1 MKRFRRFEPVI
12 FAGAFIATSISGFA
26 APPKT
31 VDDLSQV
38 QVDEA
43 IHSKD
48 LFKTDEFVKSFTAAY
63 GFLPDVEPKLNE
75 EEIKVMNLVAES
87 MGKDPN
93 MAIGH
98 IALHLQTAAEGKKSV
113 SAALYYTLG
122 QLFLQKDEREK
133 AIGYFKKA
141 IESFESF
148 RRAHNMLGL
157 ILVEDGKFA
166 EAIPYLTKAIELGE
180 KSAQTNGFLGVC
192 FLSTSDFLAAE
203 AAYRQA
209 FMLDSERPAW
219 REGLVQALLQLSRF
233 QEAAAM
239 LDTLIA
245 ANPGDAKYWKT
256 QANAFIGLKQPMQA
270 AENFEIL
277 RHMGASDGE
286 TMMVLGDIYM
296 LEGMTIQA
304 LGSYVYALES
314 GNKMDIPRLI
324 RTTDLFLQAGA
335 LNQAAD
341 FVKMI
346 KSKANAES
354 ASTDDMLSIR
364 TIEAKVAR
372 RMGDDSLAGGILE
385 EIVKQDPGNMAAL
398 IELGQLCEKQEKFS
412 RAVLYF
418 EQSASKAKIVQNTDM
433 ERLAVLSHGQM
444 LVRLEKFGEAM
455 PLLTR
460 AYELKKSDGLDRFI
474 QRVEQAAERVRLREQ
489 QQDSLFNT
497 PPPPEDSKAAEPK
510 A

>member
-1 MKRFRRFEPVI
+1 
-12 FAGAFIATSISGFA
+12 
-26 APPKT
+26 
-31 VDDLSQV
+31 
-38 QVDEA
+38 
-43 IHSKD
+43 
-48 LFKTDEFVKSFTAAY
+48 
-63 GFLPDVEPKLNE
+63 
-75 EEIKVMNLVAES
+75 
-87 MGKDPN
+87 
-93 MAIGH
+93 
-98 IALHLQTAAEGKKSV
+98 
-113 SAALYYTLG
+113 
-122 QLFLQKDEREK
+122 
-133 AIGYFKKA
+133 
-141 IESFESF
+141 
-148 RRAHNMLGL
+148 
-157 ILVEDGKFA
+157 
-166 EAIPYLTKAIELGE
+166 
-180 KSAQTNGFLGVC
+180 
-192 FLSTSDFLAAE
+192 
-203 AAYRQA
+203 
-209 FMLDSERPAW
+209 
-219 REGLVQALLQLSRF
+219 
-233 QEAAAM
+233 M

-245 ANPGDAKYWKT
+245 ANPGDAKYWKM

-314 GNKMDIPRLI
+314 GNKMDIPSLI